1 MTSAPGHPTGDP
13 SHTGDPTRSG
23 ELLIVTP
30 HPSGQLP
37 ADVLRDM
44 LGDDVFDTPRREAFL
59 RRIFLDGDPYT
70 DLLFSVPGARH
81 VQAPWSRFAADLNR
95 DRDDLDDNGVLKLMG
110 FDRAPLYPAGWT
122 PDDATRERRLRRI
135 WDPFDVLV
143 TAELQGAG
151 LMIVGHSMA
160 PTGPALGAD
169 TGVPRPAICLMPG
182 TPAQPTYPHA
192 LWNAL
197 QRACQDAFAPI
208 IAASPDPRVT
218 LGEPWATDTLSL
230 THSARSGVP
239 AFGIEFN
246 AGLYLRGGQ
255 PTDPAMRALNAAF
268 GEFAHVALTL
278 LRR

>member
-1 MTSAPGHPTGDP
+1 MTSAPGHPTGDLP
-13 SHTGDPTRSG
+13 RTG

-44 LGDDVFDTPRREAFL
+44 LGDDAFDTPRREAFL

-81 VQAPWSRFAADLNR
+81 AQAPWSRFAADLNR
-95 DRDDLDDNGVLKLMG
+95 ERGDLDDNGVLKVMG

-122 PDDATRERRLRRI
+122 PGDATRERRLRRI
-135 WDPFDVLV
+135 WDPFDALV
-143 TAELQGAG
+143 TAELQGVG

-182 TPAQPTYPHA
+182 TPGQPTFPHA
-192 LWNAL
+192 LWDAL

-208 IAASPDPRVT
+208 IAGSSDPRVT

-230 THSARSGVP
+230 THSVRSGVP

-246 AGLYLRGGQ
+246 AGLYLQGGQ
-255 PTDPAMRALNAAF
+255 PIDPTIRALNAAF
-268 GEFAHVALTL
+268 GVFAHAALNL